1 MSQSK
6 PFIRYIVISPI
17 NFHWWEQLAVP
28 FLQKKGW
35 VAINPEN
42 FSYKSSYG
50 FDPDV
55 ISGHNQLLQI
65 EYSLRISTAV
75 VEYRGEP
82 IFDSVFFE
90 PDSNYTVIDD
100 LLVFMSLYTG
110 RCWQYMW
117 REYGSSTINWTG
129 TFAMQI
135 SRHWGVA
142 EWAGKR
148 DKELTFFEKAL
159 ATIPNV
165 DRTQFALAI
174 SWFFSALREFEVG
187 RPLVESALNWVCLE
201 SQANYL
207 CLAGNK
213 LERTKSLLA
222 RQGFPDTPRFEDLY
236 KLRNDAFH
244 DGKLSKLSESDAEA
258 ARTAGRAL
266 VRAQVLNLIG
276 MSHSDFRDGFVKLYA
291 T

>member
-6 PFIRYIVISPI
+6 AFMRYIVTSPTG
-17 NFHWWEQLAVP
+17 FHWWQQLAVP

-35 VAINPEN
+35 IVIDPEN

-50 FDPDV
+50 FDPNV
-55 ISGHNQLLQI
+55 NPGHNQLLQI
-65 EYSLRISTAV
+65 EYSLRVSIAV

-82 IFDSVFFE
+82 IFDSVFA

-100 LLVFMSLYTG
+100 LLAFMSLYTG
-110 RCWQYMW
+110 MYWQYMW
-117 REYGSSTINWTG
+117 REYGGSTINWMG

-142 EWAGKR
+142 ERAGER
-148 DKELTFFEKAL
+148 DKELSFFEKAL
-159 ATIPNV
+159 ATIPNL

-174 SWFFSALREFEVG
+174 GWFFSALREFEVG
-187 RPLVESALNWVCLE
+187 RPLVEAALNWVCLE

-207 CLAGNK
+207 RLAGNK
-213 LERTKSLLA
+213 LEKAKSLLA
-222 RQGFPDTPRFEDLY
+222 RQGFPAIPRLEDLY
-236 KLRNDAFH
+236 RLRNDAFH
-244 DGKLSKLSESDAEA
+244 DGKLSKLSESDAQA

-266 VRAQVLNLIG
+266 VRAQILNLIG
-276 MSHSDFRDGFVKLYA
+276 MSQSDFRDGFVKLYA